1 LKSIRSRVRA
11 RLASA
16 VAVAAAATLA
26 FTGLPGLTSSA
37 DAAPGKPPKPGMLCR
52 DYFDL
57 AEDLV
62 AIVEMPDGDASRAK
76 SQWDTYEYENPG
88 KNWDGLQGPSE
99 ADYKRLEKETKEP
112 PKSRPVDRVWWK
124 WIRASKKNPNAFGDF
139 TYWRDIILI
148 KNAGNDPRGKAFE
161 KKIIKEHG
169 LVGDDWICQKEFDY
183 TDPDTGKT
191 YRRQADAWNKNTGQ
205 ALEIKSNGHPET
217 KQKPGD
223 IAWSKQKESPVKS
236 LKYIFAEPQ
245 EKSAKDH
252 LNELKKNAPGK
263 VTEYNYRSRKVELAP
278 GGGVRDKSTTMQPP
292 GSKGVTG
299 GGAQDLIRESRPNP
313 KDMKEFLDRKNA
325 ADPNRLQPKGPGGVD
340 FTTLELRYIG
350 KPVKGKGVD
359 YSFSAKEV
367 PEDTAGWGGKA
378 KSQLINDAF
387 FTWLALDPSKFWVNL
402 NPDQPDKIMD
412 TAFGKTDAGRIL
424 LEADLEMKRD
434 YASAMNPTKRP
445 EADRFWKSMPRNSEG
460 VPCWFSV
467 RNWIEPATAV
477 VREENGGI
485 HILDTPLKV
494 KAQYLAY
501 SNMPDNGTELCDFD
515 EQQKKWA
522 EQQVN
527 TLIIPEVEKQVNT
540 SPRYADLRRVYTARV
555 AAEFIRQQD
564 AKAPTDYHKVIN
576 SNDVTAWPLRGENK
590 DWTREKTYQAYLKS
604 LRTGEDHWEHDAGG
618 GRYAYGVGGVDLSKQ
633 PKRNMTK
640 VRFDTEHRY
649 LPRETKSSVRT
660 LTDNAKDGEKNLLL
674 LGGNTVSS
682 DLSGGGDTP
691 DPTPTPTP
699 TPTKPGE
706 PTDKPTDPTTPPA
719 TGGSSGGTG
728 GNDPEGDLADT
739 GSSTPVGLF
748 AGLAAALAAIGGSLV
763 WWKRRRTADQE

>member
-1 LKSIRSRVRA
+1 MKTIRSRVRA

-37 DAAPGKPPKPGMLCR
+37 DAAPKPPNPGMLCR

-88 KNWDGLQGPSE
+88 KKWDGLQGPSE
-99 ADYKRLEKETKEP
+99 AEYKRLELETKEP

-169 LVGDDWICQKEFDY
+169 LVGDDWICQKEFDF

-191 YRRQADAWNKNTGQ
+191 YRRQADVWNKSTGQ
-205 ALEIKSNGHPET
+205 QLEIKSNGHPDP

-236 LKYIFAEPQ
+236 LKYVFAEPQ

-263 VTEYNYRSRKVELAP
+263 VTEYNYRSRKAELAP

-299 GGAQDLIRESRPNP
+299 GGAQDLIRESRPTP
-313 KDMKEFLDRKNA
+313 KDMKEFVDRKNA

-367 PEDTAGWGGKA
+367 PEDTAGWGGKEKA
-378 KSQLINDAF
+378 QLINDAF
-387 FTWLALDPSKFWVNL
+387 FTWLALTPEKFWVNL

-412 TAFGKTDAGRIL
+412 SAFGKTDAGRIL
-424 LEADLEMKRD
+424 LEADLELKRD
-434 YASAMNPTKRP
+434 FADAMNPKKRP
-445 EADRFWKSMPRNSEG
+445 EADQYWKSLPRNAQG
-460 VPCWFSV
+460 IPCWFQV
-467 RNWIEPATAV
+467 RNWIEPDTAV

-494 KAQYLAY
+494 KAQYLKID
-501 SNMPDNGTELCDFD
+501 NMPGDPYLCEFNEAEKKATEDRM
-515 EQQKKWA
+515 
-522 EQQVN
+522 N
-527 TLIIPEVEKQVNT
+527 RLIMPEVERRVNND
-540 SPRYADLRRVYTARV
+540 PRYAELRRVYTARV

-564 AKAPTDYHKVIN
+564 AKTPTDYHKVIN
-576 SNDVTAWPLRGENK
+576 SNDVSSWPLRGENK
-590 DWTREKTYQAYLKS
+590 DWTRESVYQAYLKS
-604 LRTGEDHWEHDAGG
+604 LREGEQQWEHDAGG
-618 GRYAYGVGGVDLSKQ
+618 GPYTMSVGGVDFSKQ

-640 VRFDTEHRY
+640 PRFDTEHRY

-682 DLSGGGDTP
+682 DLSGGDTS
-691 DPTPTPTP
+691 DPKPTPTP

-728 GNDPEGDLADT
+728 GKNPQGDLADT
-739 GSSTPVGLF
+739 GSSTPVGMI
-748 AGLAAALAAIGGSLV
+748 AGLAAALAAIGGGLV